1 MWCSQ
6 CQADVAGELS
16 LGGLRLKCAICGQEL
31 AIDGRTPSED
41 LQPAPSSAAEQ
52 NARELLARWSTE
64 SAIEPSIRPYQLLQ
78 HPVPADVNSAEPV
91 LESQVSGDPKS
102 SFFVPLDIEASENE
116 LVRPSPEIENKQA
129 RNEIENEAAAIPLR
143 PAPKFRIDGASGKAG
158 PGSKLPPE
166 SLIQASRTA
175 SSQSSEDATVDRKK
189 VPPARRDSRLRLD
202 IDEPRR
208 NKAPHFDVAALERP
222 APATGTKP
230 KESRSNWATFLG
242 QLSAYGGILLLGGG
256 TSLVVW
262 TYFGGPAHYGPTGWL
277 ATTAGQMLLF
287 LGVVTL
293 IAGGMDQTT
302 DEVSRRI
309 ETINDHLIRIEQAQT
324 ETWLR
329 GPHTRHRVRKRRH
342 SPSDHH

>member
-16 LGGLRLKCAICGQEL
+16 LGGSRLKCAICGQEL
-31 AIDGRTPSED
+31 VTSGQTAIHHSQST
-41 LQPAPSSAAEQ
+41 ATNAAEQ

-78 HPVPADVNSAEPV
+78 HPVPADVSAAEP
-91 LESQVSGDPKS
+91 LAESPVNSNARS
-102 SFFVPLDIEASENE
+102 SFFVPLDLGAAESGTS
-116 LVRPSPEIENKQA
+116 RPSQHIENKLEADQS
-129 RNEIENEAAAIPLR
+129 ENEAAAIPLR
-143 PAPKFRIDGASGKAG
+143 PAPKFRIDRASEKAG
-158 PGSKLPPE
+158 PGSKLPAE
-166 SLIQASRTA
+166 SLVQASRTA
-175 SSQSSEDATVDRKK
+175 SDSEDATDNRKK

-208 NKAPHFDVAALERP
+208 NKAPHFDVAAFDRP
-222 APATGTKP
+222 VPETGTKP

-242 QLSAYGGILLLGGG
+242 QLSAYGGILLLGMG

-329 GPHTRHRVRKRRH
+329 GPHTRRRVRKRRH
-342 SPSDHH
+342 SPSDH